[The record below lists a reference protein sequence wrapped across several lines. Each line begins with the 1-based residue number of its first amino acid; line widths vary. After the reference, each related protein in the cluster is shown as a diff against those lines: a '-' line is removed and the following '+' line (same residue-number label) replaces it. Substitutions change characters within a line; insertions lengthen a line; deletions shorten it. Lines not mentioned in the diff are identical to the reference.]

1 MTEFQAYLVVALS
14 VAALCISL
22 LSYLSRRN
30 AQACGKR
37 QAWRNAVISWSSGV
51 MDEMENV
58 LHIFKQL
65 KYGASFDDVMD
76 EIVVS
81 KSTIKVLLDYGAL
94 LITHSLDDAGKEAVT
109 EQERKDVLETV
120 AAVYAR
126 LCLLADPECRLD
138 VEESILYVAQ
148 CRRLFVDEIQ
158 SNMALAIPD
167 DSMSATLRKN

>member
-14 VAALCISL
+14 VATLCISL
-22 LSYLSRRN
+22 FSYLFRRN
-30 AQACGKR
+30 AHASSKR
-37 QAWRNAVISWSSGV
+37 QTWRNAVISWSSGV
-51 MDEMENV
+51 MDEMETV

-81 KSTIKVLLDYGAL
+81 KSNIKVLLDYGAL

-109 EQERKDVLETV
+109 RQERKDVLEAV
-120 AAVYAR
+120 SAVYAR
-126 LCLLADPECRLD
+126 LCLVADPKCRLD

-148 CRRLFVDEIQ
+148 CRRLFVDEIR
-158 SNMALAIPD
+158 SNMALVSPD